1 MNISGASGSS
11 SSTTDYTRIT
21 GMASGLDVDGLV
33 KQALSADQTKIDK
46 VKQDSQYVQWQ
57 QEAYVGY
64 IKDLKDFAN
73 SFDILQADNMMTSS
87 TYTGTSVSTA
97 MASTGV
103 AGDNYLTASTYPG
116 AVKGNYQV
124 KINNLAGTAKSQ
136 RDFDSVNVTLPSTVA
151 SSITSQSIKLNLT
164 DTNGNTTST
173 SIDFSGYAGSGT
185 ADDITQ
191 YINDQLK
198 AAGASAKV
206 NATNSNGV
214 ITFTSTSSDKISVD
228 SSTKFYG
235 LEGFSGKVISGG
247 FNTSTKLSDL
257 GIGAN
262 STINI
267 QVDPTDPTKKCS
279 INLSSTDTVNDLM
292 NKLKNTYIGSSPLYT
307 YINVNYSELN
317 NKLTI
322 ESKNTGSSSGITI
335 SDTSGLAAQTLGIAG
350 TFTGTDAS
358 VSIKAPGE
366 VNFTQVTK
374 GSNSFTLDN
383 ITYNLQNATA
393 GDTVN
398 LSVKADAS
406 SAVDK
411 FKKFIDKYNT
421 LIDKINTSITQKKN
435 YDYKPLTDT
444 QKSSMTADQIT
455 AWETKAKEGILRR
468 DDTLSN
474 LVSTMRQ
481 AVYDTVNGAGL
492 NITDIGITT
501 TSNYMDGGKLTI
513 DETKLKTAI
522 EQKGDLVKNLFT
534 KSGTANTDKGIF
546 VRFKDA
552 LNNVVGTDGTLIK
565 KAGYINSRWVSE
577 NDLTKS
583 IAEKTQKIKD
593 MQDAMKTKQQQLYN
607 MYSTLE
613 TNMNKLNSQSSWL
626 SSAMS
631 G

>member
-1 MNISGASGSS
+1 MNISGASGSG

-21 GMASGLDVDGLV
+21 GLASGLDVDGLV

-46 VKQDSQYVQWQ
+46 AKQDSQYTQWQ

-87 TYTGTSVSTA
+87 TYTGTSVSSTIA
-97 MASTGV
+97 ATGV
-103 AGDNYLTASTYPG
+103 AGDNYLTATTFPG

-124 KINNLAGTAKSQ
+124 KINSLAQTAKSQ
-136 RDFDSVNVTLPSTVA
+136 SYF
-151 SSITSQSIKLNLT
+151 
-164 DTNGNTTST
+164 NT
-173 SIDFSGYAGSGT
+173 
-185 ADDITQ
+185 
-191 YINDQLK
+191 IN
-198 AAGASAKV
+198 
-206 NATNSNGV
+206 
-214 ITFTSTSSDKISVD
+214 STSSNPTDW
-228 SSTKFYG
+228 
-235 LEGFSGKVISGG
+235 SGKQLSFKIGNDPTVRTVTLGNFTNTNVMDDVIADLNSKIGANPSLAGQISAGMDSTGKLNISSASSSDITYVGSGVG
-247 FNTSTKLSDL
+247 DLISTNDKTIKAYNGDTKLSDL
-257 GIGAN
+257 GIN
-262 STINI
+262 SGSFTISISGQDFTVTVDGSKTINQFESDMQNI
-267 QVDPTDPTKKCS
+267 KAGNTPITQYFNINFSDLTK
-279 INLSSTDTVNDLM
+279 
-292 NKLKNTYIGSSPLYT
+292 
-307 YINVNYSELN
+307 
-317 NKLTI
+317 KLTI
-322 ESKNTGSSSGITI
+322 ETKNPGSSNNFTI
-335 SDTSGLAAQTLGIAG
+335 KADTTGNATAILGIKG
-350 TFTGTDAS
+350 SYTGQDAS
-358 VSIKAPGE
+358 VSIKPPGE
-366 VNFTQVTK
+366 ANFTQVTK

-421 LIDKINTSITQKKN
+421 LIDKMNTSITEKKN

-455 AWETKAKEGILRR
+455 AWETKAKAGILRR

-474 LVSTMRQ
+474 LVSSMRQ
-481 AVYDTVNGAGL
+481 AVYDAVNGAGI

-513 DETKLKTAI
+513 DETKLKAAI

-534 KSGTANTDKGIF
+534 KSGTTNGDKGIF
-546 VRFKDA
+546 QRFKDV
-552 LNNVVGTDGTLIK
+552 LNNAAGTDGTLIK
-565 KAGYINSRWVSE
+565 KAGYINTRWVSE

-583 IAEKTQKIKD
+583 IAQKTQKIKD
-593 MQDAMKTKQQQLYN
+593 MQDAMKTKQQRLYN

-613 TNMNKLNSQSSWL
+613 ANMNKLNSQSSWL
-626 SSAMS
+626 SSQMS